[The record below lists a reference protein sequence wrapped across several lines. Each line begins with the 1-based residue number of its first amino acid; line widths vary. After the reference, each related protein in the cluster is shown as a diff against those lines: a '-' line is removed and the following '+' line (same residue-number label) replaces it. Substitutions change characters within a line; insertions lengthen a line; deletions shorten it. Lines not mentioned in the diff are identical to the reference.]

1 LRALETEL
9 EAAYGRW
16 EELEARERVG

>member
-1 LRALETEL
+1 VEHDL

-16 EELEARERVG
+16 EALESIANIEDRV